1 MQLSVI
7 VTSIQFAA
15 GKKRFVVSVVS
26 VCEIPLRYKLKV
38 RPYVEENGQE
48 KLRWCIIWQGGKSI
62 FCGIYMF
69 LCFLFASA
77 SPLLKT
83 SLGSTDSDNKDINK
97 TDFKSC
103 NSGFGLPPRFKPFWR
118 GVHVRE
124 RRYKKT
130 NDKVSLTLR
139 DCLGLSIQG
148 RNSINFNFQSI
159 FNSINFKDLTAQY
172 LDQATIRE

>member
-1 MQLSVI
+1 M
-7 VTSIQFAA
+7 
-15 GKKRFVVSVVS
+15 KWVSEANEWNERTRGATLWVELVKSYLTRGAILWDELEIKVS
-26 VCEIPLRYKLKV
+26 EGDG
-38 RPYVEENGQE
+38 N
-48 KLRWCIIWQGGKSI
+48 
-62 FCGIYMF
+62 IYY
-69 LCFLFASA
+69 
-77 SPLLKT
+77 T
-83 SLGSTDSDNKDINK
+83 T
-97 TDFKSC
+97 
-103 NSGFGLPPRFKPFWR
+103 FKPFWR